1 MMGRVSLLVLCLLLT
16 AGGALGAR
24 IEGAVYDLGLDRLD
38 GVIVTVDTVP
48 RQTMVSTDGRYA
60 FEVPPGRYTVNAT
73 QVKDGRPFLHT
84 SQAIE
89 VSAEGTFVVD
99 LILFE
104 EVDFEED
111 LVPTQGFDPDLPE
124 SGVRRSPKVV
134 VPLVSLFLAGMAALV
149 VLLRRRKKAHA
160 PAGSTDEQI
169 EAFIR
174 AEGRTTQKE
183 IYKRFPY
190 SEAKI
195 SLLLTDLES
204 QGKVQKIK
212 KGRTN
217 VIVWQKEGAGVISDI
232 MRAVEHKK

>member
-1 MMGRVSLLVLCLLLT
+1 MTGRIAFLLLGVLL
-16 AGGALGAR
+16 AASGALGAR

-48 RQTMVSTDGRYA
+48 RQTMVSADGRYA

-73 QVKDGRPFLHT
+73 QVKDGKPFLHT

-89 VSAEGTFVVD
+89 VSAEGMFVVD

-111 LVPTQGFDPDLPE
+111 LVPTQGFDPDFPE
-124 SGVRRSPKVV
+124 SGARRSPKVV
-134 VPLVSLFLAGMAALV
+134 IPLVILFVAGVAALV
-149 VLLRRRKKAHA
+149 VLLRRRKKAPA

-204 QGKVQKIK
+204 QGKIQKIK

-217 VIVWQKEGAGVISDI
+217 VIVWQRGEGGVLQDI
-232 MRAVEHKK
+232 MRSVEMKK